1 VAAVTSSARRSPAA
15 VAAGTVAAVLG
26 SCGAGVATPGH
37 WQTVRSYWTRGVETR
52 RALRPSHAR
61 TNTPVHFR
69 FSGVTSRR
77 QRRQCRGARGPKRR
91 FELALEVQRWTRA
104 RSECFQGPKNY
115 SYATVSLHFI
125 YPTVQHP
132 INPMCT
138 ICNLQ
143 QSEAS
148 ALTSAP
154 YKEKKLMRTK

>member
-1 VAAVTSSARRSPAA
+1 MAAVASSARRSSAA

-26 SCGAGVATPGH
+26 CSGAGVATPGH
-37 WQTVRSYWTRGVETR
+37 RQTVRSYWTRGVETR

-104 RSECFQGPKNY
+104 VANVSWGPKIIVTPLFQRFNIQ
-115 SYATVSLHFI
+115 SIQCVLYATYNRARQVH
-125 YPTVQHP
+125 
-132 INPMCT
+132 
-138 ICNLQ
+138 
-143 QSEAS
+143 
-148 ALTSAP
+148 
-154 YKEKKLMRTK
+154 